1 MFFVMIISIIISAAT
16 LSRML
21 EDYTPERLQ
30 SAFVLIAAVAL
41 IMGLLGLIGLEP
53 RQRNAPAVEH
63 RYSLGDTYREVRSN
77 PQVTLFFVYLM
88 LMLAAVLGQDVLL
101 EPFAARAFNLPVDQT
116 TRITSIWGTSY
127 LVSLLAAGMLEGRVS
142 KLSVARL
149 ASMAAVVAFA
159 LVAVSGLVGSQ
170 GLFYTGLVLLGLAT
184 GPATVS
190 NLSLMLDM
198 TMPGKVGLFIGAW
211 GSASA
216 FARLLGSLSTAIV
229 RDLARFLP
237 DQAVLG
243 YAAGFSL
250 LGLFLIVSL
259 YILNRVD
266 LAAFQSGAAK
276 PVAAPVVSAVDRV
289 ILANDGS

>member
-1 MFFVMIISIIISAAT
+1 
-16 LSRML
+16 L
-21 EDYTPERLQ
+21 
-30 SAFVLIAAVAL
+30 
-41 IMGLLGLIGLEP
+41 
-53 RQRNAPAVEH
+53 
-63 RYSLGDTYREVRSN
+63 
-77 PQVTLFFVYLM
+77 
-88 LMLAAVLGQDVLL
+88 
-101 EPFAARAFNLPVDQT
+101 
-116 TRITSIWGTSY
+116 
-127 LVSLLAAGMLEGRVS
+127 LEGRVS
-142 KLSVARL
+142 KLSIARL
-149 ASMAAVVAFA
+149 ASLAAVVAFA
-159 LVAVSGLVGSQ
+159 LVAVSGLVASQ
-170 GLFYTGLVLLGLAT
+170 GLFYAGLVLLGLAT

-266 LAAFQSGAAK
+266 LAAFQRGAAQ
-276 PVAAPVVSAVDRV
+276 PPFTPAASVVERV
-289 ILANDGS
+289 ILANDGP